1 MQAPRAMGTTG
12 WQAPS
17 ITTMASDETPRPDPQ
32 YRARDLL
39 GVPCLLSLAR
49 VPLGAVFP
57 LVVADARAA
66 IAVIAL
72 AGLTDLLDGW
82 WARRFHQTTAIGAV
96 ADGATDKVFVLAVV
110 LTLVFT
116 HRLAPWQALVL
127 GARELGEI
135 VLAAVVLLRRDAHAR
150 HEEQRADALGKATT
164 VAQFAA
170 VALAL
175 VGSPFTGWAALATG
189 AMGLVTVVH
198 YAPRSL

>member
-1 MQAPRAMGTTG
+1 MAPT
-12 WQAPS
+12 
-17 ITTMASDETPRPDPQ
+17 ASDDTAPHDPE
-32 YRARDLL
+32 YRLRDLL
-39 GVPCLLSLAR
+39 GVPGLLSLAR

-57 LVVADARAA
+57 LVVADTRAA

-96 ADGATDKVFVLAVV
+96 ADGVTDKVFVLAVV
-110 LTLVFT
+110 LTLAFT

-127 GARELGEI
+127 GAREFGEI
-135 VLAAVVLLRRDAHAR
+135 VLGAVVLLRRDAHAR

-164 VAQFAA
+164 VAQFAV

-175 VGSPFTGWAALATG
+175 AGSPFTGWAALVTG
-189 AMGLVTVVH
+189 ALGLITVAH

>member
-1 MQAPRAMGTTG
+1 MQVPRWAMGASG

-17 ITTMASDETPRPDPQ
+17 ITTMASDDAAPHDPQ
-32 YRARDLL
+32 YRLRDLL

-57 LVVADARAA
+57 LVVGDARAA

-116 HRLAPWQALVL
+116 HRLAPWQALVM
-127 GARELGEI
+127 GAREFGEI
-135 VLAAVVLLRRDAHAR
+135 ILATAVLLRRDAHAR

-164 VAQFAA
+164 VAQFAV

-175 VGSPFTGWAALATG
+175 LGSPWRGWAAAVTG
-189 AMGLVTVVH
+189 
-198 YAPRSL
+198 